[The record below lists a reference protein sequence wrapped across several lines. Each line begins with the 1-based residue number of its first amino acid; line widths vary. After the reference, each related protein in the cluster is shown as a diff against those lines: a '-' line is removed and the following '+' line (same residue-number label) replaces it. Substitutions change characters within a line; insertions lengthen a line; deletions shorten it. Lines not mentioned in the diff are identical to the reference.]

1 MAEILKRYETAL
13 DKIGTFRLL
22 ALPDCVKSV
31 LMQTSDLKAKTEML
45 ELIAAELG
53 L

>member
-13 DKIGTFRLL
+13 GKIGTFRLL

-31 LMQTSDLKAKTEML
+31 LMQAKTEML